1 MIGNSGS
8 GTGAWGMAASFLKSG
23 LDSVE
28 RVERTVDCEAGDGSG
43 LDRIETYRLA
53 TLQEW
58 KRDVG
63 RREGVNIRVEIWS
76 TERPM
81 ALLRVVGSWWDR
93 CQRGRARLRMAFF
106 YRDDIAI
113 LVRIAIV

>member
-8 GTGAWGMAASFLKSG
+8 GTGAWGMAASFLESG
-23 LDSVE
+23 FDRVE
-28 RVERTVDCEAGDGSG
+28 RVEGTVDGEAGDGSG
-43 LDRIETYRLA
+43 VDRIETYRLA

-93 CQRGRARLRMAFF
+93 CQGGRARLRIAFLP
-106 YRDDIAI
+106 R
-113 LVRIAIV
+113 